1 LGERFLVFD
10 RLSVALALPV
20 LVVAALTLAACG
32 RNGPPLPPPGST
44 PAPTTD
50 ATPPA
55 GPSPTG
61 AAAGT
66 GPTAQ
71 QTAQKNG
78 FDTAGNPVAP
88 AGQKKSFLLDPLLQ

>member
-1 LGERFLVFD
+1 LVLD

-20 LVVAALTLAACG
+20 FVVAALTLAACG
-32 RNGPPLPPPGST
+32 RNGPPLPPPDST

-61 AAAGT
+61 AVAGT

-88 AGQKKSFLLDPLLQ
+88 PGQKKSFLLDPLLQ

>member
-1 LGERFLVFD
+1 MVLN

-20 LVVAALTLAACG
+20 LVAAALTLAACG

-44 PAPTTD
+44 PAPTTE

-61 AAAGT
+61 TAGGT

-78 FDTAGNPVAP
+78 FDTSGNPVAP
-88 AGQKKSFLLDPLLQ
+88 SGQKKSFLLDPLLQ